1 MDRLSMG
8 EKVAGVSAVLL
19 FIVMFF
25 AWFGF
30 DTGAAGD
37 FAEQFGVDIETSAS
51 FNAWESFDFIDLV
64 LLLTIVVTLVAVGM
78 RMADMEITFPI
89 STVVTLLGAVSVL
102 LIIYRIIDP
111 PGEAGREFGVY
122 LGLILAG
129 ALTYGGYS
137 AMDEEGTS
145 FGDAADHFSGGP
157 EDPGGQGAPPPPPPP
172 SQPPPPPPP
181 PSNPQQ

>member
-8 EKVAGVSAVLL
+8 EKIAGVSAVLL

-25 AWFGF
+25 SWFGF

-64 LLLTIVVTLVAVGM
+64 LLLTIVVTLGAVGA
-78 RMADMEITFPI
+78 RMADMELSFPL
-89 STVVTLLGAVSVL
+89 STVVTLLGAISTL

-111 PGEAGREFGVY
+111 PGEAGRELGVY
-122 LGLILAG
+122 LGLILA
-129 ALTYGGYS
+129 ALLTYGGYS

-157 EDPGGQGAPPPPPPP
+157 GAGPGDQGGAPPPPP
-172 SQPPPPPPP
+172 SQPPPPPP
-181 PSNPQQ
+181 SNPQQ